1 MQVHAL
7 SPAGSLADKPLPRA
21 KFNARSSFLFY
32 VPDYASEVATSLL
45 RILLFQPTF
54 PTNFNIMYLKYSTI
68 IFRAYYYY
76 QIYHLHTWE
85 FSRQFRELG
94 RIRPQR
100 VIVHYFHLPS
110 RECWFSIRA
119 RYRIIARCWHA
130 GVNATE
136 NVVTRIEWIT
146 RARND
151 VRVSRW

>member
-1 MQVHAL
+1 MGASPNRYGTRSRRRNSCMQVHAL

-100 VIVHYFHLPS
+100 VIVHY
-110 RECWFSIRA
+110 
-119 RYRIIARCWHA
+119 
-130 GVNATE
+130 T
-136 NVVTRIEWIT
+136 IT
-146 RARND
+146 RVLVLDSCAVSYNSAVLARGC
-151 VRVSRW
+151 